1 MCNRSSSLL
10 QEGGAYHRFNHYAY
24 LDMSWSPFFNLWDA
38 DHCLHVSINFETFF
52 MRFHN
57 ATTDTYVARS
67 VSVEKT
73 ASNTALDEILPCIYN
88 STAQAILIRS
98 KELTD
103 QLVEL
108 ISCTIVHEMVN

>member
-1 MCNRSSSLL
+1 MSHDSSLASSFIEKIL
-10 QEGGAYHRFNHYAY
+10 CAS
-24 LDMSWSPFFNLWDA
+24 L
-38 DHCLHVSINFETFF
+38 SIS
-52 MRFHN
+52 
-57 ATTDTYVARS
+57 ATTDTCVARS

-108 ISCTIVHEMVN
+108 ISCTIVHEMVIWVG

>member
-10 QEGGAYHRFNHYAY
+10 QEGGAYHRFNHYTY
-24 LDMSWSPFFNLWDA
+24 LDMSWSRFFSLWDA

-57 ATTDTYVARS
+57 ATTDTCVARS
-67 VSVEKT
+67 VLVEKA

-88 STAQAILIRS
+88 STAQVVFKMAHGAPRRDGPSLAPYAMA
-98 KELTD
+98 
-103 QLVEL
+103 Q
-108 ISCTIVHEMVN
+108 